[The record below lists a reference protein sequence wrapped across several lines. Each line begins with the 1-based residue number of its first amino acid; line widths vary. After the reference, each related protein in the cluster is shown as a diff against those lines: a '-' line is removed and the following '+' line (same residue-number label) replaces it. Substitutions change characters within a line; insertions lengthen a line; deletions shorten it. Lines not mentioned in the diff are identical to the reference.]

1 MPHCIQLGC
10 RRGCLLA
17 QPTLLHCAHLLL
29 DCYLPQVD
37 VLGEAS
43 DSSSSPL
50 VANALQASR
59 RVNEALLHRAATGE
73 PFSVWKYA
81 MTLDGKIATRTGHS
95 AWVSGTWMHRG
106 CMSACLVAHAP
117 LYCMHSGPA
126 ARQRVYAER
135 ARSDAIIVG
144 GNTLRR
150 DNPHL
155 TTRQEGG
162 HTPMRV
168 VISRSL
174 DLPEV
179 RSSCFSNACSS
190 TAHPCAYVRLLTYRR
205 LEERPHVGGVRSTH
219 HGHGAA

>member
-1 MPHCIQLGC
+1 MLSWACCILCRGFTELLLLRCSQLDC
-10 RRGCLLA
+10 RHGCLLA
-17 QPTLLHCAHLLL
+17 QPPVPPCAYLLWHL
-29 DCYLPQVD
+29 CPAQVD
-37 VLGEAS
+37 VLGEANA
-43 DSSSSPL
+43 SSSPPS
-50 VANALQASR
+50 VADALHASR

-95 AWVSGTWMHRG
+95 AWVSGTCMRG
-106 CMSACLVAHAP
+106 GYMAACLIAQALLCRVNA
-117 LYCMHSGPA
+117 GPA

-168 VISRSL
+168 VISRTL

-179 RSSCFSNACSS
+179 RIACSEQQNS
-190 TAHPCAYVRLLTYRR
+190 SVS
-205 LEERPHVGGVRSTH
+205 VGQI
-219 HGHGAA
+219 AD

>member
-1 MPHCIQLGC
+1 MLSWACCILCRGSGELLLLRCSQRGC
-10 RRGCLLA
+10 RHGCLLA
-17 QPTLLHCAHLLL
+17 EPPALHCLTLFGICAAM
-29 DCYLPQVD
+29 QVD
-37 VLGEAS
+37 VLGEANAS
-43 DSSSSPL
+43 ASSPS
-50 VANALQASR
+50 VADALHASR
-59 RVNEALLHRAATGE
+59 RVNEALLHRAATCE

-95 AWVSGTWMHRG
+95 AWVSGTCRHGGYMA
-106 CMSACLVAHAP
+106 ACLMAHA
-117 LYCMHSGPA
+117 LRCCVYAGPA

-162 HTPMRV
+162 HMPMRV
-168 VISRSL
+168 VISRTL

-179 RSSCFSNACSS
+179 RGACFP
-190 TAHPCAYVRLLTYRR
+190 TA
-205 LEERPHVGGVRSTH
+205 
-219 HGHGAA
+219 

>member
-1 MPHCIQLGC
+1 M
-10 RRGCLLA
+10 
-17 QPTLLHCAHLLL
+17 
-29 DCYLPQVD
+29 
-37 VLGEAS
+37 LGEAN
-43 DSSSSPL
+43 DSSSSPS
-50 VANALQASR
+50 VADALYASR
-59 RVNEALLHRAATGE
+59 RVNEALLHRAASGE

-95 AWVSGTWMHRG
+95 AWVSGT
-106 CMSACLVAHAP
+106 CMQVYHAAACVLVAHALRLVSYALP
-117 LYCMHSGPA
+117 CCAHTGPA

-162 HTPMRV
+162 HAPMRV

-179 RSSCFSNACSS
+179 RGVCFQ
-190 TAHPCAYVRLLTYRR
+190 TA
-205 LEERPHVGGVRSTH
+205 
-219 HGHGAA
+219 

>member
-1 MPHCIQLGC
+1 MHP
-10 RRGCLLA
+10 
-17 QPTLLHCAHLLL
+17 
-29 DCYLPQVD
+29 PQVD

-43 DSSSSPL
+43 DASSSPSI
-50 VANALQASR
+50 ADALYASR

-95 AWVSGTWMHRG
+95 AWVSGTCICYGYMF
-106 CMSACLVAHAP
+106 ACLVAHGRLCCA
-117 LYCMHSGPA
+117 HAGPA

-162 HTPMRV
+162 HTPMRA

-179 RSSCFSNACSS
+179 RSACF
-190 TAHPCAYVRLLTYRR
+190 
-205 LEERPHVGGVRSTH
+205 
-219 HGHGAA
+219 